1 MMVDVPNPVI
11 VPGRY
16 RPQVSATVLF
26 LDVPTSIQDGIPTI
40 AFRFDKTEAG
50 VTLANPAC

>member
-16 RPQVSATVLF
+16 RRQVSATVLF
-26 LDVPTSIQDGIPTI
+26 LDVPTLT
-40 AFRFDKTEAG
+40 
-50 VTLANPAC
+50 

>member
-1 MMVDVPNPVI
+1 MVDVPNPVI

-40 AFRFDKTEAG
+40 AFRFDETEAG